1 MGLALRSACQQN
13 WKAARTASCGLA
25 GHSLLRLAVVF
36 RKSYKRENLALL
48 QLALAAG
55 FNFAASAALWTTRND
70 ISAKCSGSISGIITT
85 FGSLRGWLSPVV
97 TGAIAARFGWIYGL
111 DFAALVTAVSG
122 LAWFLVDAGKCLE

>member
-1 MGLALRSACQQN
+1 MTKARPQAVGLGLRSPCQQN

-70 ISAKCSGSISGIITT
+70 ISAKCSGSISGIMTT
-85 FGSLRGWLSPVV
+85 FGSLGDGSRRWSQAPSRLALAGSMVWTSP
-97 TGAIAARFGWIYGL
+97 RSSPL
-111 DFAALVTAVSG
+111 
-122 LAWFLVDAGKCLE
+122 